1 MKIDVNTTFEV
12 ELDAK
17 TRKKITEKALEE
29 IFDIP
34 RDAYIK
40 DKKLVHDVEYYTSHS
55 WFETETIREAT
66 ESDILYFKL
75 QKELK
80 KRWKNLR

>member
-12 ELDAK
+12 ELDTK
-17 TRKKITEKALEE
+17 TKKKITEKTLEE

-40 DKKLVHDVEYYTSHS
+40 DKKLVREVEYYTSHS
-55 WFETETIREAT
+55 WFEIETIREAT